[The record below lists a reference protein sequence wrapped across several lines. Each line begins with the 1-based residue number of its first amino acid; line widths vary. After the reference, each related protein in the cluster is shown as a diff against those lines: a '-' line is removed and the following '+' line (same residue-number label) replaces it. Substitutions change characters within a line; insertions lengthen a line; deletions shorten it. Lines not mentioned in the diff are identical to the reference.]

1 MLESGQRPSHAPAS
15 GTHATRSQTH
25 PSNVH
30 EADPVWRYPL
40 MHDGFGGHTPGL
52 AGQLLQPLTANARL
66 THASS
71 HRRAL
76 SFIGVQRAGILLAVG
91 ITICRSAATAGC

>member
-1 MLESGQRPSHAPAS
+1 
-15 GTHATRSQTH
+15 
-25 PSNVH
+25 
-30 EADPVWRYPL
+30 

-52 AGQLLQPLTANARL
+52 AGQLLQPITANARL

-76 SFIGVQRAGILLAVG
+76 SFIAVQHSGILLAVG
-91 ITICRSAATAGC
+91 LTIARSAAARKRRPLQRAVGRQSVERPSH